1 MSASQP
7 PSAASTSTS
16 SALASGVASRFVSA
30 DALEQ
35 AKQKRAEEWKE
46 AYKRLGQEPPPELTA
61 GEDEAYDPR
70 SLYERLQENKVR
82 SLARFALT
90 SRAERLSGGPS
101 E

>member
-7 PSAASTSTS
+7 PSAAST

-46 AYKRLGQEPPPELTA
+46 AYKRLGQEPPPELVA
-61 GEDEAYDPR
+61 EDEAYDPR

-82 SLARFALT
+82 LALPSLLQAGQAGLIHIGT
-90 SRAERLSGGPS
+90 IRAE
-101 E
+101 

>member
-1 MSASQP
+1 MSASQS
-7 PSAASTSTS
+7 PSAAST

-46 AYKRLGQEPPPELTA
+46 AYKRLGQEPPPELTQ

-70 SLYERLQENKVR
+70 SLYERLQENKV
-82 SLARFALT
+82 SLALSPSTRYAPELT
-90 SRAERLSGGPS
+90 PIENPR
-101 E
+101 